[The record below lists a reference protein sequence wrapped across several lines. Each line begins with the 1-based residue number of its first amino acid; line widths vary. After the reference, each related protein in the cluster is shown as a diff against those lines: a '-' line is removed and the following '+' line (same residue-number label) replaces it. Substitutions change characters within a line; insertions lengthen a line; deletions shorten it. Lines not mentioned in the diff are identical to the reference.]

1 MLVWYKDRLKG
12 PLPPLY
18 KRAYGLPTKA
28 IRHRSIEAGEKV
40 GGDTISLSRRVL
52 FSHNSEIAIVRRFV
66 LILLWHGVGRD
77 AEYVLTNWTLVEW
90 FHAVNCAVLNWS
102 QSKTGKQKG
111 VAICPVKDGNTLNC
125 VKPFNQ
131 SPVCENTFR
140 DTPNAVPQQN
150 QDKTS
155 NDCDFTIMGKIS
167 GRDREKNTT
176 RQAKRIAPNFFTSFD
191 GAMANGLP
199 NTIVHADTPIVRKAY

>member
-66 LILLWHGVGRD
+66 LILLWHGVGRV
-77 AEYVLTNWTLVEW
+77 AECVLTNWKAERSSYL
-90 FHAVNCAVLNWS
+90 S
-102 QSKTGKQKG
+102 
-111 VAICPVKDGNTLNC
+111 
-125 VKPFNQ
+125 
-131 SPVCENTFR
+131 CE
-140 DTPNAVPQQN
+140 
-150 QDKTS
+150 
-155 NDCDFTIMGKIS
+155 
-167 GRDREKNTT
+167 GR
-176 RQAKRIAPNFFTSFD
+176 
-191 GAMANGLP
+191 
-199 NTIVHADTPIVRKAY
+199 